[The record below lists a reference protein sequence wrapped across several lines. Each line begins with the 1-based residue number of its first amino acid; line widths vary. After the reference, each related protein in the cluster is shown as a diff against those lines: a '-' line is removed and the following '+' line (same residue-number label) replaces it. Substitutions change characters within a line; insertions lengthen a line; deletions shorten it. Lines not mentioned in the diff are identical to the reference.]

1 MAFFLIKKK
10 FTMFKWLEKNLP
22 KIVMAP
28 AVGLI
33 GWFVYGFVLWTLYI
47 SFTNSKIL
55 PKYELWGF
63 GQYEKLWASR
73 KWLISVDNLLVF
85 TALFLIFCIVIG
97 IILAIFLDQKIRAE
111 GVLRT
116 IYLYPMALS
125 FIVTGTAWKWILN
138 PTLGIQKMFI
148 DWGFEN
154 FTFDWLV
161 NREMAIYTIVIAGV
175 WQSAG
180 FVMALFLIFCIVIGI
195 ILAIFLDQKIRAEG
209 VLRTIYLYPMAL
221 SFIVTGTAWKWILN
235 PTLGI
240 QKMFID
246 WGFENFTFDWL
257 VNREMAIYTIVIAGV
272 WQSAGFVMALFLAGL
287 RSVEDEIVKAA
298 KIDGAGLFTVYWK
311 ILLPMMRPV
320 FFTSFVILVHIS
332 IKSYDLIVALTQGGP
347 GISTTMPALFMTQAA
362 FHKSQVGLSAASAM
376 MMFMAVAAVIIP
388 YLYSELRRENA
399 R

>member
-1 MAFFLIKKK
+1 
-10 FTMFKWLEKNLP
+10 MFKWLEKNLP

-55 PKYELWGF
+55 PKYELWGV
-63 GQYEKLWASR
+63 GQYVKLWGSR
-73 KWLISVDNLLVF
+73 KWLIAVDNLLIF
-85 TALFLIFCIVIG
+85 TALFLIFCVVIG

-125 FIVTGTAWKWILN
+125 F
-138 PTLGIQKMFI
+138 
-148 DWGFEN
+148 
-154 FTFDWLV
+154 
-161 NREMAIYTIVIAGV
+161 
-175 WQSAG
+175 
-180 FVMALFLIFCIVIGI
+180 
-195 ILAIFLDQKIRAEG
+195 
-209 VLRTIYLYPMAL
+209 
-221 SFIVTGTAWKWILN
+221 
-235 PTLGI
+235 I

-287 RSVEDEIVKAA
+287 RSVEDEIVIAA
-298 KIDGAGLFTVYWK
+298 KIDGANLFTVYWK

-347 GISTTMPALFMTQAA
+347 GISTTMPALYMTQTA